1 MHLTLTVLATLAL
14 GTTLV
19 AADFTGT
26 WKLNSEK
33 SKIRGNNFASST
45 MTISQ
50 TGPNTYVHIVDNV
63 TKSGESEHQEFTRIY
78 DGKEHPRTGVG
89 LRQEGATEIAEQ
101 INPTTLKI
109 TQKKDGTVL
118 AEITSMLSTD
128 GNVITNRRTT
138 GKTKE
143 VFVFARH

>member
-1 MHLTLTVLATLAL
+1 MRLTLTILATLSL

-26 WKLNSEK
+26 WKLNLEK
-33 SKIRGNNFASST
+33 SKIHGNNFASST

-50 TGPNTYVHIVDNV
+50 TGPNTYAHIVDNV
-63 TKSGESEHQEFTRIY
+63 TKSGGREHQEFRRVY

-101 INPTTLKI
+101 INATTLKV

-118 AEITSMLSTD
+118 AEITSTLSPH

-143 VFVFARH
+143 VFVFERQ

>member
-1 MHLTLTVLATLAL
+1 MRLTLTILATLSL

-26 WKLNSEK
+26 WKLNLEK
-33 SKIRGNNFASST
+33 SKIHGNNFASST

-50 TGPNTYVHIVDNV
+50 IGPNTYAHIVDNV
-63 TKSGESEHQEFTRIY
+63 TKSGGREHQEFRRVY

-101 INPTTLKI
+101 INATTLKV

-118 AEITSMLSTD
+118 AEITSTLSPD
-128 GNVITNRRTT
+128 GKVITNRRTN
-138 GKTKE
+138 GKTEE
-143 VFVFARH
+143 VFVFERQ